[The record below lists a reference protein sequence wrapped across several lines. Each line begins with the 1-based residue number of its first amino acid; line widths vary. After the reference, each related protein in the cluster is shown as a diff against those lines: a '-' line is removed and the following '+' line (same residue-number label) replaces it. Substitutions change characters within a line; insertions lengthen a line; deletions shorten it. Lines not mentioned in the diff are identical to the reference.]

1 MSVLKEK
8 DLPKGI
14 CLKCPLDVI
23 IIQPLVIFCKGVG
36 CFPSSVFEMVIRI
49 QIDN

>member
-23 IIQPLVIFCKGVG
+23 IIQLLVIFRKGVR
-36 CFPSSVFEMVIRI
+36 CFPSSVFEVVTRI
-49 QIDN
+49 QINN